1 GGHPSIVG
9 RSVRLNGENY
19 TVVGVLAAGF
29 SMPIRDI
36 EFAVPFA
43 PDRDPRRGVRN
54 SVSFIHGVG
63 RLADRVSLSQS
74 TSELTAIAH
83 RLQQQ
88 FPVENARKRGIR
100 MVGAIDGIVGPF
112 RTALLTIFAAV
123 GGVLLIACANLA
135 NLMLTRATSRRKE
148 IALRL
153 AFGSSRGN

>member
-1 GGHPSIVG
+1 AAERVQGVRATGNLFDVVGAQRRLGRLLEPSDETPGADHVVVLAEPFWVRRFGGDPSIVG
-9 RSVRLNGENY
+9 RSVRLNGEDY
-19 TVVGVLAAGF
+19 TIVGVLAAGF

-74 TSELTAIAH
+74 SSELTAIAH

-100 MVGAIDGIVGPF
+100 
-112 RTALLTIFAAV
+112 
-123 GGVLLIACANLA
+123 
-135 NLMLTRATSRRKE
+135 
-148 IALRL
+148 
-153 AFGSSRGN
+153 